1 VATRIEVSGRI
12 ANLPTL
18 RVTPAGTAVLSI
30 VVDAGEKPGE
40 LLMPVLMTGEST
52 RTIGARLKAGVEV
65 RVTGALRATRSHTR
79 PAAQAGGVAGVEVI
93 ADEITLVDAA
103 GHGFSA

>member
-1 VATRIEVSGRI
+1 M
-12 ANLPTL
+12 
-18 RVTPAGTAVLSI
+18 TPAGTAVLSM

-40 LLMPVLMTGEST
+40 LLMPVLMTGESA
-52 RTIGARLKAGVEV
+52 RAIAARLKAGVEV
-65 RVTGALRATRSHTR
+65 RVAGALRATRAHTR
-79 PAAQAGGVAGVEVI
+79 PAVQAASVAGVAVI

>member
-12 ANLPTL
+12 ANSPTL
-18 RVTPAGTAVLSI
+18 RVTPAGTAVLSM
-30 VVDAGEKPGE
+30 VVDAGEKPGD
-40 LLMPVLMTGEST
+40 LLMPVLMTGEPA
-52 RTIGARLKAGVEV
+52 RAIGVRLKAGVEV
-65 RVTGALRATRSHTR
+65 RVAGALRATRSHGR
-79 PAAQAGGVAGVEVI
+79 LAAQAGSVAGVEVI